1 MRDLLSATRDRD
13 VGPLSPASTV
23 RLPLLVQHVEAQAL
37 PPASC
42 THAAVVRVP
51 QLLRH
56 GVEAD
61 AECEGA
67 EEDGADAADVRSRE
81 RSASR
86 EGAEV
91 GRNGSAGAQLKQ
103 SSAERISGA
112 ATHKTELRLN
122 TVW

>member
-67 EEDGADAADVRSRE
+67 EEDGADAADVR
-81 RSASR
+81 A
-86 EGAEV
+86 A
-91 GRNGSAGAQLKQ
+91 GSEAQAKGVQ
-103 SSAERISGA
+103 
-112 ATHKTELRLN
+112 KW
-122 TVW
+122 V